1 MRREPSASQL
11 TASSIRRAMETLASR
26 SDLPQPAR
34 RRGIAALAKALER
47 LPTYYSKNA
56 AAPIETHKEMG
67 KKGSAA
73 AKEG

>member
-1 MRREPSASQL
+1 
-11 TASSIRRAMETLASR
+11 METLASR
-26 SDLPQPAR
+26 SDLPQPA

-56 AAPIETHKEMG
+56 AAPIEMHKEMG